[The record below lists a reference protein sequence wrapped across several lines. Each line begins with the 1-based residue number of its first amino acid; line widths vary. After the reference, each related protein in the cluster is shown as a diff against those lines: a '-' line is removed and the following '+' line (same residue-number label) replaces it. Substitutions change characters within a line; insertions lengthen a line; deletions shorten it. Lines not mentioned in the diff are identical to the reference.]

1 MIVRNVKRCPCNIGA
16 PHSIITLGHEVS
28 SKENYM
34 RIRSLV
40 SILAVFVLL
49 AVAYAASNVDG
60 TWTGQRPGR
69 DGNMMPV
76 TFKFKAAGSTLTGS
90 TTMRENDIPISDGKI
105 TGSDVSFT
113 VKMEFGGN
121 SVVTKYTG
129 TVSGSEMKLK
139 SQREGSD
146 RVTEITLKK
155 S

>member
-1 MIVRNVKRCPCNIGA
+1 
-16 PHSIITLGHEVS
+16 
-28 SKENYM
+28 M
-34 RIRSLV
+34 RMRALL
-40 SILAVFVLL
+40 SILTVLVVL
-49 AVAYAASNVDG
+49 TVAYAASNVDG

-76 TFKFKAAGSTLTGS
+76 TFKFKAEGDKLTGS
-90 TTMRENDIPISDGKI
+90 TSMRQNEVPISDGKI
-105 TGSDVSFT
+105 SGSDVSFT

-121 SVVTKYTG
+121 SMVMKYTG
-129 TVSGSEMKLK
+129 TISGNEMKLK

>member
-1 MIVRNVKRCPCNIGA
+1 MRVRC
-16 PHSIITLGHEVS
+16 
-28 SKENYM
+28 
-34 RIRSLV
+34 LV

-76 TFKFKAAGSTLTGS
+76 TFKFKAEGNTLTGS
-90 TTMRENDIPISDGKI
+90 TTMRDNEIPISDGKI
-105 TGSDVSFT
+105 SGNDISFT

-121 SVVTKYTG
+121 TMVTKYTG
-129 TVSGSEMKLK
+129 TISGNEMKLK
-139 SQREGSD
+139 GQREGSD